1 MSVFMRR
8 ATVGDLERI
17 MVLERATFEAD
28 AWPED
33 AMRRE
38 IESPH
43 GYYLVAVDD
52 EHEAERDTG
61 PDAAP
66 AAGLLGY
73 AGLLAPAGG
82 GQGDI
87 QTIAVAPATRG
98 IGLGRGLMHALITEA
113 RRRHVAEIFLEV
125 RADNPIARALYD
137 SLGFEQIGVRPRY
150 YRGGIDAVHMRLT
163 VPPAVTRPADAR
175 SGSTPEVGA
184 SAALGAVDRVD
195 PSTGGAP

>member
-8 ATVGDLERI
+8 AKVADLDRI
-17 MVLERATFEAD
+17 MVLERETFEAD
-28 AWPED
+28 AWPDD

-38 IESPH
+38 LESPH
-43 GYYLVAVDD
+43 AYYLIAVDD
-52 EHEAERDTG
+52 EADDE
-61 PDAAP
+61 

-73 AGLLAPAGG
+73 AGLLAPKGG
-82 GQGDI
+82 GQADI
-87 QTIAVAPATRG
+87 QTIAVAPAIRG

-137 SLGFEQIGVRPRY
+137 SLGFEEIGIRRRY

-163 VPPAVTRPADAR
+163 VPPAVARPAEADAAGAASSER
-175 SGSTPEVGA
+175 TPIEA
-184 SAALGAVDRVD
+184 RDAEAKR
-195 PSTGGAP
+195 